1 MTITQ
6 RTTKHENCTV
16 CIRDREVPFKKEL
29 FWISN
34 TRFELVCVDYRCKHR
49 SKHIQWVSDLDRKNM
64 ILAGV
69 KYDPSRTLKSD
80 HKLRRKQWQYLQ
92 KIVSPHG

>member
-1 MTITQ
+1 MTVTR

-16 CIRDREVPFKKEL
+16 CIRDREVPLKKEI

-34 TRFELVCVDYRCKHR
+34 RRFELVCIDTTCKHR
-49 SKHIQWVSDLDRKNM
+49 SKHIQWVSDQDRKNM

-69 KYDPSRTLKSD
+69 KYDPGRTLRAD
-80 HKLRRKQWQYLQ
+80 HKRHKRRRKQWQHPQ
-92 KIVSPHG
+92 KI